1 MLLTAKNL
9 AKTMGAKLL
18 FKNLTFTIM
27 PGEKVA
33 LIGRNGH
40 GKTTLL
46 KVLSGYD
53 DDHGGEIETRKNT
66 KIILTKQEHYNDAKI
81 TPLLYIL
88 KSVPNYFQ
96 YQKILSDYESGLNHN
111 LDKYLRTLEKFTE
124 LKYLNLEGAVLSTL
138 ADFNISN
145 QKAKQP
151 LANLSGGQKRY
162 VEMARMM
169 FSRADLLLVDEPTN
183 HLDFKGKKR
192 FIAWMKSLKQS
203 IVVVTHDRDVLKHV
217 DRIIELK
224 DQKAIFFKGNFD
236 SYIAQNTMQTL
247 TSVKLYSDQLNRLRE
262 AKKKM
267 DWGFRMKAKSKQWKT
282 RYVKWT
288 KEYEKIKAETVK
300 PSFWIDQDS
309 VGELDQKVVG
319 SYQKFK
325 EKNINIRVKT
335 DKNYGSR
342 LLSVNKL
349 ALGYDDTLFE
359 NLNFTLREG
368 ERVFIKGRNGAGK
381 STLVRTIVSQFK
393 NKKSKAVILDGE
405 IELSKDLRIGEYEQE
420 IDKKYLDLTLE
431 DAIEKSYQQKNMK
444 IDTQKI
450 YSLLAQYLFDPKMD
464 SRQRIRDLSGGQ
476 KARFQLIKMLAG
488 NPNLLILDEP
498 TNHLDL
504 PSIEELENALE
515 KFAGG
520 ILYISHDS
528 YFIKKMGGDLVEI
541 KGTPTRTRT

>member
-9 AKTMGAKLL
+9 AKTMGAKIL

-46 KVLSGYD
+46 KILSGND
-53 DDHGGEIETRKNT
+53 DDHGGEIETRKNA
-66 KIILTKQEHYNDAKI
+66 KIILTKQEHYDDSKI

-88 KSVPNYFQ
+88 KSVPNYFS
-96 YQKILSDYESGLNHN
+96 YQKILNAYESGLNHN

-124 LKYLNLEGAVLSTL
+124 LKYLNLEGAILSTL

-192 FIAWMKSLKQS
+192 FIAWMKGLKQS
-203 IVVVTHDRDVLKHV
+203 VVVVTHDRDVLKHV

-224 DQKAIFFKGNFD
+224 DRKAIFFKGNFD

-309 VGELDQKVVG
+309 VGELDHKVTG

-381 STLVRTIVSQFK
+381 STLVRTIVSQLR

-405 IELSKDLRIGEYEQE
+405 IELSKELRIGEYEQE
-420 IDKKYLDLTLE
+420 IDKKYLNLTLE
-431 DAIEKSYQQKNMK
+431 DAIEKAYQQKNIK

-528 YFIKKMGGDLVEI
+528 YFIKKMGGEAVEI